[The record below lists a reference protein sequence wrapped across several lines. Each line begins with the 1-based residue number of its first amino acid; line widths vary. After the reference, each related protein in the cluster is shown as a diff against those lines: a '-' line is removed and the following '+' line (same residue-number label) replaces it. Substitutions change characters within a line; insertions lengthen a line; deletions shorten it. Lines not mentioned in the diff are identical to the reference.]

1 MEEIDKST
9 VYRVGGSVRDTLRGV
24 EPNDEDYVVVNHT
37 VEEMKEL
44 GFELVGDSFEVFI
57 HPETGDEWA
66 LARSKNNTVDP
77 TVGIEEDLARRDL
90 TINAMAED
98 VVTGEIIDPYGG
110 REDLK
115 NNTLRHVGESF
126 ATDPHRVLRVASF
139 ASRLPEF
146 TVAPETATLCK
157 NLRAE
162 VRTIAPNRKRSEL
175 IKVFNY
181 AEDPRRYFDTL
192 KNFNVLDVTYPVV
205 AELDTVPAGPI
216 EYHKEGST
224 YEHTMRVLSEVNNLT
239 PTNERIHWAALGH
252 DMGKILTDPSDLPN
266 HPQHT
271 KNGRIAVNR
280 FCNDIKL
287 GTVRTNVMQ
296 SAARY
301 HMYYHKAS
309 ELRESTLINMV
320 DTLGGNNIR
329 CDELITLGIADGLG
343 REPPNIR
350 TDPSTV
356 KEHLTAA
363 KNVIENIGG
372 THILDKFDLDE
383 SDGEKI
389 SDLILQ
395 ERVISLKET
404 RN

>member
-66 LARSKNNTVDP
+66 LARSKENTVDP
-77 TVGIEEDLARRDL
+77 TVDIEEDLARRDL

-192 KNFNVLDVTYPVV
+192 KNLNVLDVTYPVI
-205 AELDTVPAGPI
+205 AELDTVPAGPT

-224 YEHTMRVLSEVNNLT
+224 YEHTMRVLSEVHNLT

-271 KNGRIAVNR
+271 KNGREAVNR

-301 HMYYHKAS
+301 HMYYYKTS

-320 DTLGGNNIR
+320 DALGGNKIR

-343 REPPNIR
+343 REPQNIR

-356 KEHLTAA
+356 KEHLTAT

-372 THILDKFDLDE
+372 KQILDKFDLDE

-395 ERVISLKET
+395 ERVVSLKEV